1 MRPFLTPRCAFQ
13 RDRERVLR
21 NIGWVVLLSMVA
33 GTALAAGGTQDWRK
47 TGSANKKLEKLVEAL
62 PVASNIMIEMGER
75 YKNLYWAAKLEK
87 WEFAEYQAEE
97 MEELIVKLKV
107 THPELRRTADEFL
120 GGVYPRLPKAI
131 KTRNWEKFTVAFE
144 EMRTECMACHG
155 KNEHGFITL
164 PIPKKASSP
173 VLDME

>member
-1 MRPFLTPRCAFQ
+1 MKFG
-13 RDRERVLR
+13 
-21 NIGWVVLLSMVA
+21 NIGWVILLSIAM
-33 GTALAAGGTQDWRK
+33 GTAFAANGTQDWRK
-47 TGSANKKLEKLVEAL
+47 TGSTNKKLEKLVEAL

-75 YKNLYWAAKLEK
+75 YKNLYWAAKQEK

-97 MEELIVKLKV
+97 MEELIAKLKV
-107 THPELRRTADEFL
+107 THPELRKTANEFL
-120 GGVYPRLPKAI
+120 GSMYPRMPNAI
-131 KTRNWEKFTVAFE
+131 KTRNWEKFAAMFE
-144 EMRTECMACHG
+144 DLRTECMACHG